1 MSVGPDV
8 GYLVALVGGA
18 LALLSPCSALLLP
31 SFFAV
36 AFSGRTQLLART
48 TVFTLGLAAI
58 MVPLG
63 AAASSVGALFTL
75 HRQTVVTVAGV
86 VVIVLGVVQ
95 ILGGGFSL
103 RPAEEAGSRLAR
115 RGTWAATLALG
126 AVYGFAGFCTG
137 PILGAV
143 LTVAAAS
150 ASPLRGGALL
160 AVYALGMAVP
170 LYVLAALWERFDLGR
185 RRWLR
190 GRAFRVGPLWLHTTT
205 TVSGLLFVAVG
216 VLVLVF
222 DGTAA
227 LGSLLGLPA
236 DAGTAAGVEERV
248 TAAAGGVGDVVLL
261 GVLALVVV
269 VVTAWRLR
277 RARRGTRAGSP
288 EAWNNAPSE
297 PGA

>member
-1 MSVGPDV
+1 MGW
-8 GYLVALVGGA
+8 LVALLGGA

-36 AFSGRTQLLART
+36 AFAGRTRLLART
-48 TVFTLGLAAI
+48 SVFALGLAAV

-75 HRQTVVTVAGV
+75 HRGAVVTVAGV
-86 VVIVLGVVQ
+86 VVIVLGVIQ

-103 RPAEEAGSRLAR
+103 RPAEAAGARLAQ
-115 RGTWAATLALG
+115 RGTWVATLALG

-150 ASPLRGGALL
+150 ASPVRGGVLL

-190 GRAFRVGPLWLHTTT
+190 GREFRVGPLRLHTTT
-205 TVSGLLFVAVG
+205 TVSGLLFVVVG

-227 LGSLLGLPA
+227 LGSLLGTSP
-236 DAGTAAGVEERV
+236 DAGAAAGIEERV
-248 TAAAGGVGDVVLL
+248 TTAAGGLGRAGDLVLL
-261 GVLALVVV
+261 GILALVVIAV
-269 VVTAWRLR
+269 AAWRLR
-277 RARRGTRAGSP
+277 RASSRSG
-288 EAWNNAPSE
+288 
-297 PGA
+297 